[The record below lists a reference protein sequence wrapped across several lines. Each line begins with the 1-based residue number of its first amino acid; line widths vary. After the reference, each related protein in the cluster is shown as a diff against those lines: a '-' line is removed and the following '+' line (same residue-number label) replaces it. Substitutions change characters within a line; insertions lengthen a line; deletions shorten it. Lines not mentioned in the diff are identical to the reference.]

1 MAGSIHVASFK
12 RRTETHQLELAD
24 GLTSQWLDA
33 AAMRSVFCIAVNSV
47 LAIWDIEAQL
57 PNGTIVQ
64 VANYG
69 SGALFDPTKP
79 RYITVNA
86 MCGLP
91 IRFVSSVSQSGS
103 ELWVVIKS

>member
-12 RRTETHQLELAD
+12 RRSETHQLELVD

-47 LAIWDIEAQL
+47 SAIWDVEVQL
-57 PNGTIVQ
+57 PNGGVVQ

-69 SGALFDPTKP
+69 PDALFDPTKP
-79 RYITVNA
+79 RYITVNS

-91 IRFVSSVSQSGS
+91 IRFVSSVSQPGA
-103 ELWVVIKS
+103 ELWVVFKS